1 MFSGDSEEEARIKLR
16 PQRLSEVMTAP
27 TKPLMEGYRRKKKN
41 KRSKTADLSAFG
53 HWGSS
58 FIKLFAESHP
68 GKSEVKSQTE
78 NVMVYS
84 VFYVES
90 LR

>member
-16 PQRLSEVMTAP
+16 PQRLSEMMTAP
-27 TKPLMEGYRRKKKN
+27 TKPLTEGYRRKK

-53 HWGSS
+53 NWGSS

-68 GKSEVKSQTE
+68 GKSEVKSQTD
-78 NVMVYS
+78 NVMFYS